1 MAISLN
7 ARWFFLIKGRYRSHI
22 KYAYANARIEFA
34 LFVLYILDK
43 QKQKQLK
50 SWTYKLDL

>member
-1 MAISLN
+1 MV
-7 ARWFFLIKGRYRSHI
+7 FLIKGRYRSHI
-22 KYAYANARIEFA
+22 KYAYANVRIEFA
-34 LFVLYILDK
+34 LFAPYILGK

>member
-1 MAISLN
+1 MV
-7 ARWFFLIKGRYRSHI
+7 FLIKGRYRSHI

-34 LFVLYILDK
+34 LFALYILDK

>member
-1 MAISLN
+1 M
-7 ARWFFLIKGRYRSHI
+7 FFLIKGRYRSHI

-34 LFVLYILDK
+34 LFALYILDK

-50 SWTYKLDL
+50 SWTYNLDL